1 MGENRTHSAILKGET
16 PMTQLTAIVRDGK
29 IEVVA
34 PKDLSD
40 GTEVTLLIVRNG
52 VFNDLDST
60 EDSQETHRFL
70 QAMEQFE
77 ATFPVDEGG
86 DDLSRAARDSADW
99 EKANFEANAEKLR
112 RIVD

>member
-1 MGENRTHSAILKGET
+1 MTH
-16 PMTQLTAIVRDGK
+16 LTAIVRDGK

-34 PKDLSD
+34 PNDLSD

-52 VFNDLDST
+52 IFQDLDST
-60 EDSQETHRFL
+60 EDPQETHRIL

-86 DDLSRAARDSADW
+86 DDLSQVDGANLTTFAHRATPQSCLALHS
-99 EKANFEANAEKLR
+99 LR
-112 RIVD
+112 LTASCSRLRT

>member
-1 MGENRTHSAILKGET
+1 
-16 PMTQLTAIVRDGK
+16 MTQLTAIVRDGK

-34 PKDLSD
+34 PKELSD
-40 GTEVTLLIVRNG
+40 GTEVTLLIVRKG
-52 VFNDLDST
+52 IFQDLDST
-60 EDSQETHRFL
+60 EDPQETQRIL

-86 DDLSRAARDSADW
+86 DDLSQAARESADW
-99 EKANFEANAEKLR
+99 EKSNFEANAEKLR

>member
-1 MGENRTHSAILKGET
+1 
-16 PMTQLTAIVRDGK
+16 MTQLTAIVLDGK

-52 VFNDLDST
+52 ILQDLDLA
-60 EDSQETHRFL
+60 EDPQETQRIL

-77 ATFPVDEGG
+77 ATFPV
-86 DDLSRAARDSADW
+86 RM
-99 EKANFEANAEKLR
+99 N
-112 RIVD
+112 